1 MSQPVSP
8 STSSLSP
15 LRLLAPVTG
24 VALVVLCLS
33 LGCAM
38 GDEGTPKVPGGSP
51 VGGPCSVD
59 QDCGDPALF
68 MCNTAVSRCEASCR
82 VDVDCGAS
90 RRGQAAL
97 PQCEANPLGCRCDA
111 NRCVAALCTA
121 DADCKGAGQVCRD
134 GQCGAA
140 PALSLATA
148 CHIVPDVVVGRPG
161 TPVRFSVWV
170 MDAAGQPVVPRE
182 LPSWVARSERVQGSG
197 QGLSATFVLGTPGVE
212 SDAVGVTLGSA
223 SCAARVTVLTPKI
236 PTGGVRVR
244 VADELTGRAIPGAV
258 VSVSNGQGGE
268 LARAMTDGAGL
279 TWVAAT
285 GEVTVSVFH
294 PDFGYLTV
302 AGYDTQGLR
311 DLVLPLRRNP
321 RDTYGGAR
329 GVVPDVVFPF
339 AEATPLLA
347 MGLTGLS
354 APGLPAE
361 VDPVQLLG
369 PARAASAS
377 SVLDSLPQGGFV
389 MGSPGEPPE
398 VRAPGVAGVCDAS
411 LAGVL
416 FPEEAVRAGAC
427 GTRTGWALTGQVP
440 RAEVLGNLL
449 SPAADPLA
457 LLIRALPAASR
468 FHSTVV
474 RDVQF
479 RVVPTPGAGT
489 DSPDMSD
496 VSHFARVSYP
506 FQQVPLAFPFVVRF
520 PPLPRVRG
528 AYLDRAFALATV
540 TAPGRGMVPV
550 GMGAAL
556 NRAPVD
562 PNTDAQEGLSGPGL
576 VRLRMAPAHHGL
588 EGQPYRLVA
597 MASSDEVLGQG
608 TAGSATS
615 TLLAPLEAPRFDPSG
630 TRPVALGMDFLAPPE
645 GALYNGTLGKTGG
658 LEARELRLGTPV
670 EGATLLR
677 AIFTNRAGQRWT
689 VLMDPRRAAQG
700 VRLPRPPGEFED
712 RTFWGDLPA
721 SAANFALHALVVRG
735 PEGAALGASALAE
748 ADGSDLER
756 LPELTQALSTLDY
769 GVTATVMGAGLAVAP
784 STDLVPV
791 PSTSEAQP

>member
-1 MSQPVSP
+1 M
-8 STSSLSP
+8 SP

-33 LGCAM
+33 LGCAS
-38 GDEGTPKVPGGSP
+38 GEEGSPKVPGGSP

-68 MCNTAVSRCEASCR
+68 ICNTAVSRCEAACR
-82 VDVDCGAS
+82 VDADCGAK
-90 RRGQAAL
+90 RRGQAVL
-97 PQCEANPLGCRCDA
+97 PQCEANRLGCRCDA
-111 NRCVAALCTA
+111 SRCVAALCSV
-121 DADCKGAGQVCRD
+121 DADCPLPSEVCRD
-134 GQCGAA
+134 GQCGSA
-140 PALSLATA
+140 PALSLATT
-148 CHIVPDVVVGRPG
+148 CQVVPDVVVGRPG

-170 MDAAGQPVVPRE
+170 LDAAGQPVVPRE
-182 LPSWVARSERVQGSG
+182 PPTWVARSERVQGGG
-197 QGLSATFVLGTPGVE
+197 QGLTATFVLGTPGAE
-212 SDAVGVTLGSA
+212 SEAVGVSLGSA
-223 SCAARVTVLTPKI
+223 SCSARVTVLTSKI
-236 PTGGVRVR
+236 PTGGIRVR

-268 LARAMTDGAGL
+268 LDRATTDAAGL

-285 GEVTVSVFH
+285 GEVTVSAFH

-329 GVVPDVVFPF
+329 GVVRDVVFPF

-347 MGLTGLS
+347 LGLTGLS

-369 PARAASAS
+369 PARGASTS
-377 SVLDSLPQGGFV
+377 SALESLPQGGFV
-389 MGSPGEPPE
+389 MSAAGESPELS
-398 VRAPGVAGVCDAS
+398 APGVAGVCDAS

-440 RAEVLGNLL
+440 RSEVLGSML
-449 SPAADPLA
+449 SPVADPLA
-457 LLIRALPAASR
+457 LLIRALPAPSR

-489 DSPDMSD
+489 ATPNMSD
-496 VSHFARVSYP
+496 VSHFARVSYA

-540 TAPGRGMVPV
+540 TAPGRGVVPM

-556 NRAPVD
+556 NRAPAD
-562 PNTDAQEGLSGPGL
+562 PNTDTQDGLSGPGL

-597 MASSDEVLGQG
+597 MASSGGVLGES
-608 TAGSATS
+608 TVGSATS
-615 TLLAPLEAPRFDPSG
+615 TVVASLDAPRFDPSG
-630 TRPVALGMDFLAPPE
+630 ARPVALGMDFLAPPE
-645 GALYNGTLGKTGG
+645 GALYNGTLDTIGG

-670 EGATLLR
+670 VGATLLR
-677 AIFTNRAGQRWT
+677 AVFTNRAGHRWT

-700 VRLPRPPGEFED
+700 VRLPRPPAEFED

-721 SAANFALHALVVRG
+721 SSANFALHALVVRG
-735 PEGAALGASALAE
+735 PDGAPLGASSLAE

-756 LPELTQALSTLDY
+756 LSELTQALSTLDY
-769 GVTATVMGAGLAVAP
+769 GITATVVRVAP
-784 STDLVPV
+784 AGTPSEDLVPV
-791 PSTSEAQP
+791 ASSPEARP